1 MIENRI
7 KYILQDNKR
16 IAIMGGTFDPIHFG
30 HLIAA
35 ETVREKYN
43 LDKVIF
49 LPSGNP
55 PHKDKRRVTSKED
68 RYNMVQ
74 MATASNQYFDVSRM
88 EIDRDG
94 YTYTI
99 DTIREFVS
107 VSSKGTNIY
116 FITGADAVYDILT
129 WKDAD
134 ELLSVCRFIAV
145 TRPGYNKKELEE
157 EINTIKSN
165 HKCNIN
171 ILEIPDIAIS
181 STDIR
186 QRVMKGS
193 FIKYLVPEHVEAYI
207 RKHAI
212 YQNRGGHNE

>member
-7 KYILQDNKR
+7 KYILKDNKR

-35 ETVREKYN
+35 ETVREKYS

-55 PHKDKRRVTSKED
+55 PHKDRKRVTSKED
-68 RYNMVQ
+68 RYSMVQ

-88 EIDRDG
+88 EIDREG

-107 VSSKGTNIY
+107 VSSERTNIY

-134 ELLSVCRFIAV
+134 KLLSVCRFIAV

-186 QRVMKGS
+186 QRVSKGNS
-193 FIKYLVPEHVEAYI
+193 IKYLVPESIESYI
-207 RKHAI
+207 QKNAI
-212 YQNRGGHNE
+212 YQNRGEYNE